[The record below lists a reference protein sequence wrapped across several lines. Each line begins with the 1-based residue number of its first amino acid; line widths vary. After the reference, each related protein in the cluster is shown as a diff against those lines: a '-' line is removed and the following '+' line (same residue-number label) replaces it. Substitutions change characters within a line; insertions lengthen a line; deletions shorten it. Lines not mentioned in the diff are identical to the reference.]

1 MTTATRGR
9 CRYHA
14 QSMTA
19 HRTPRPLLSAL
30 LVALVCAATAPAHAA
45 PLDVTPDTLIERA
58 NLLRDASERPWDP
71 ATGRLGNLRQV
82 HIIANDCTV
91 RVVSGAENRLFLG
104 HGTFQAVDTTYG
116 ADREGGRRP
125 RLYDVTI
132 SATQF
137 ASAVPRVGADNTAVC
152 FTLQLATAHE
162 LLLRGDHLKV
172 LFDRVDLPVL
182 RMSLNPS
189 HGMKLWF
196 HEVRLGLLSIGSNAS
211 VVAGG
216 TGQVQWLQLASSQSS
231 TSLLFHDMEARHA
244 GVSTTTTKSR
254 FSLRIGADTDA
265 GYYQPAR
272 AAGDLARL
280 YPIWIDG
287 PVSALKV
294 PAGNVYPLPLTS
306 ALRDETRALQ
316 QDVMGAAGPRP
327 VLPAPGPGTAP
338 PPGAQ
343 ATGGE
348 PVSPRQRVS
357 DVLQPLLPRG
367 VTLGKIDLWKD
378 GAALEGRAPDDLAVR
393 QWVQALQS
401 SGEVRNPQVAWMR
414 READQVAYR
423 VLVTFLCAA
432 PGDRSVC
439 LPATGSDYTQQQ
451 VDDALRPVL
460 GNAVTLK
467 RLVLRDAPRDG
478 KWVELEGS
486 GSEAEVRAA
495 LERVRQQVPWLQAS
509 SAGIGQGTFSA
520 RLRMVCA
527 VPPRATPG
535 ICAAPDQRR

>member
-1 MTTATRGR
+1 MTFPRTLGASVSFILGALACATTVL
-9 CRYHA
+9 A
-14 QSMTA
+14 I
-19 HRTPRPLLSAL
+19 
-30 LVALVCAATAPAHAA
+30 AA

-58 NLLRDASERPWDP
+58 NLLRDARERPWDP
-71 ATGRLGNLRQV
+71 TTGRLGNLRHV

-104 HGTFQAVDTTYG
+104 RGTFQVADTTYG
-116 ADREGGRRP
+116 ADRQGGSRP
-125 RLYDVTI
+125 RPYDVTI
-132 SATQF
+132 SAAQG
-137 ASAVPRVGADNTAVC
+137 ASTIPRVGTDNAAVC

-162 LLLRGDHLKV
+162 LLLRGDNLKV
-172 LFDRVDLPVL
+172 VFDRVDLPVL

-196 HEVRLGLLSIGSNAS
+196 HGVRLGLLSVSSNAS

-216 TGQVQWLQLASSQSS
+216 TGQVQWLQLDSSQSS
-231 TSLLFHDMEARHA
+231 TSLLFHDMEVRHA
-244 GVSTTTTKSR
+244 GVTATTTGAR
-254 FSLRIGADTDA
+254 FSIRIGADTDA

-272 AAGDLARL
+272 APGDLARL

-294 PAGNVYPLPLTS
+294 PAGSVHPMPLTS
-306 ALRDETRALQ
+306 SLRDETRALQ
-316 QDVMGAAGPRP
+316 QDVMGRAGPRP
-327 VLPAPGPGTAP
+327 VLPAPELGAPP

-343 ATGGE
+343 AASGE

-357 DVLQPLLPRG
+357 DVLQPLLPSG

-401 SGEVRNPQVAWMR
+401 SGEVRNPQVAWVR
-414 READQVAYR
+414 REGDQMAYR
-423 VLVTFLCAA
+423 VLITFLCAA
-432 PGDRSVC
+432 PGERSVC
-439 LPATGSDYTQQQ
+439 LPAPGSAYTAQQ
-451 VDDALRPVL
+451 VEDALRPVL
-460 GNAVTLK
+460 GNDVTLT
-467 RLVLRDAPRDG
+467 RLALRDG
-478 KWVELEGS
+478 KLVELEGRS
-486 GSEAEVRAA
+486 SDAEARAA
-495 LERVRQQVPWLQAS
+495 LERVRQQVPWLEAS
-509 SAGIGQGTFSA
+509 GSGIGQGTFSA

-527 VPPRATPG
+527 VPPPATPG

>member
-1 MTTATRGR
+1 M
-9 CRYHA
+9 
-14 QSMTA
+14 
-19 HRTPRPLLSAL
+19 
-30 LVALVCAATAPAHAA
+30 LVALVCAPLALAHAA
-45 PLDVTPDTLIERA
+45 SLDVTPDTLIERA
-58 NLLRDASERPWDP
+58 NLLRDARERPWDP
-71 ATGRLGNLRQV
+71 ATGRLGNLRHV

-104 HGTFQAVDTTYG
+104 RGTFQVVDTTYS
-116 ADREGGRRP
+116 ADRHGSSRP
-125 RLYDVTI
+125 RPYDVTI
-132 SATQF
+132 SATQG
-137 ASAVPRVGADNTAVC
+137 ASTIPRVGADNSAVC

-162 LLLRGDHLKV
+162 LLLRGDNLKV

-182 RMSLNPS
+182 RMSLS

-196 HEVRLGLLSIGSNAS
+196 HGVRLGLLSVSSNAS

-216 TGQVQWLQLASSQSS
+216 TGQVQWLQLASAQSS
-231 TSLLFHDMEARHA
+231 TALLFHDMDARHV
-244 GVSTTTTKSR
+244 GVSTTTTRAR
-254 FSLRIGADTDA
+254 FSIRIGADTEA

-272 AAGDLARL
+272 APGQIALE

-294 PAGNVYPLPLTS
+294 PAGRVNPMPLTS

-316 QDVMGAAGPRP
+316 LDVMGLAGPRP
-327 VLPAPGPGTAP
+327 VLPATDPGSPP

-343 ATGGE
+343 AASGE

-378 GAALEGRAPDDLAVR
+378 GAALEGRAPDDAAVR
-393 QWVQALQS
+393 QWVQALQR
-401 SGEVRNPQVAWMR
+401 SGEVRNPQVAWVR

-432 PGDRSVC
+432 PSDRSVC
-439 LPATGSDYTQQQ
+439 LPAPGSAYTAQQ
-451 VDDALRPVL
+451 VEDALRPVL
-460 GNAVTLK
+460 GNDVTLT
-467 RLVLRDAPRDG
+467 RLALHDG
-478 KWVELEGS
+478 KLVELEGR
-486 GSEAEVRAA
+486 GSEAEARAA
-495 LERVRQQVPWLQAS
+495 LERVRQQVPWLEAS
-509 SAGIGQGTFSA
+509 SSGIGQGTFSA

-527 VPPRATPG
+527 APPRATPG

>member
-1 MTTATRGR
+1 MTPL
-9 CRYHA
+9 
-14 QSMTA
+14 
-19 HRTPRPLLSAL
+19 RTPRTLRSLM
-30 LVALVCAATAPAHAA
+30 LVALVCAPLALAHAA
-45 PLDVTPDTLIERA
+45 SLDVTPDTLIERA
-58 NLLRDASERPWDP
+58 NLLRDARERPWDP
-71 ATGRLGNLRQV
+71 TTGRLGNLRHV

-104 HGTFQAVDTTYG
+104 RGTFQIADTTYS
-116 ADREGGRRP
+116 ADRQGGSRP
-125 RLYDVTI
+125 RPYDVTI
-132 SATQF
+132 SAAQG

-162 LLLRGDHLKV
+162 LLLRGDNLKV

-196 HEVRLGLLSIGSNAS
+196 HEARLGLLSVSSNAS

-216 TGQVQWLQLASSQSS
+216 TGQVQWLQLASSQRS
-231 TSLLFHDMEARHA
+231 TALLFHDMDARHV
-244 GVSTTTTKSR
+244 GVSATTTRAR
-254 FSLRIGADTDA
+254 FSIRIGADTEA
-265 GYYQPAR
+265 GYYQPAS
-272 AAGDLARL
+272 APGKIALE

-294 PAGNVYPLPLTS
+294 PAGRVNPMPLTS

-316 QDVMGAAGPRP
+316 QEVMGLAGPRP
-327 VLPAPGPGTAP
+327 VLPAPDPGAPP

-343 ATGGE
+343 AASGE

-378 GAALEGRAPDDLAVR
+378 GAALEGRAPDDAAVR
-393 QWVQALQS
+393 DWAQALER
-401 SGEVRNPQVAWMR
+401 SGEVRSSQVAWVR

-423 VLVTFLCAA
+423 VLVTFLCTA

-439 LPATGSDYTQQQ
+439 LPATGSAYTQQQ
-451 VDDALRPVL
+451 VEDALRPVL
-460 GNAVTLK
+460 GNGVTLTK
-467 RLVLRDAPRDG
+467 LVLRDG
-478 KWVELEGS
+478 KRGQLVELEGS

-495 LERVRQQVPWLQAS
+495 LERVRQQVSWLTAS
-509 SAGIGQGTFSA
+509 SSGIGQGTFSA
-520 RLRMVCA
+520 QLRMVCT

-535 ICAAPDQRR
+535 ICAAPSPTR

>member
-1 MTTATRGR
+1 M
-9 CRYHA
+9 
-14 QSMTA
+14 
-19 HRTPRPLLSAL
+19 
-30 LVALVCAATAPAHAA
+30 CAATAPAHAA

-132 SATQF
+132 SATPF

-182 RMSLNPS
+182 RMGLNPS

-196 HEVRLGLLSIGSNAS
+196 HDVRLGLLSIDSNAS

-216 TGQVQWLQLASSQSS
+216 TGKVQWLQLASSQSS

-327 VLPAPGPGTAP
+327 VLPAPDPGAAP
-338 PPGAQ
+338 PAGAQ
-343 ATGGE
+343 AAAGGE
-348 PVSPRQRVS
+348 PASPRQRVS

-439 LPATGSDYTQQQ
+439 LAAPGGAYTAQQIE
-451 VDDALRPVL
+451 DALRPVL
-460 GNAVTLK
+460 GNDVTLTG
-467 RLVLRDAPRDG
+467 LALRDG
-478 KWVELEGS
+478 TVELEGR

-495 LERVRQQVPWLQAS
+495 LERVRQQVPWLEAS
-509 SAGIGQGTFSA
+509 RSGIGKGTFSA

-527 VPPRATPG
+527 VPPHASPS
-535 ICAAPDQRR
+535 ICAAPDPHR

>member
-1 MTTATRGR
+1 MKLL
-9 CRYHA
+9 
-14 QSMTA
+14 
-19 HRTPRPLLSAL
+19 RTPRTPRTSVSLFLGAL
-30 LVALVCAATAPAHAA
+30 ACATTALAQAA

-58 NLLRDASERPWDP
+58 NLLRDARERLWDP
-71 ATGRLGNLRQV
+71 NTGRLGNLRHV

-104 HGTFQAVDTTYG
+104 RGAFQVADATYG
-116 ADREGGRRP
+116 ADRQGGSRP
-125 RLYDVTI
+125 RPYDVTI
-132 SATQF
+132 SATQG
-137 ASAVPRVGADNTAVC
+137 ASAIPRVGADNTAVC

-162 LLLRGDHLKV
+162 LLLRGDNLKV

-196 HEVRLGLLSIGSNAS
+196 HGVRLGLLSVSSNAS

-216 TGQVQWLQLASSQSS
+216 TGQAQWLQLASSQSS
-231 TSLLFHDMEARHA
+231 TALLFHDLDVHHA
-244 GVSTTTTKSR
+244 GVTATTTRAR
-254 FSLRIGADTDA
+254 FSIRIGADTDA

-272 AAGDLARL
+272 AAGQIALE

-294 PAGNVYPLPLTS
+294 PAGRVNPMPLTS

-316 QDVMGAAGPRP
+316 LDVMGLAGPRP
-327 VLPAPGPGTAP
+327 VLPAPDPGAP
-338 PPGAQ
+338 PPAGAQ
-343 ATGGE
+343 AASNE

-357 DVLQPLLPRG
+357 DVLQPLLPSG

-378 GAALEGRAPDDLAVR
+378 GAALEGRAPDDRAVR
-393 QWVQALQS
+393 DWAQALER
-401 SGEVRNPQVAWMR
+401 SGEVRNPQVAWVR

-439 LPATGSDYTQQQ
+439 LPATGSAYTQQQ
-451 VDDALRPVL
+451 VEDALRPVL
-460 GNAVTLK
+460 GNGVTLTK
-467 RLVLRDAPRDG
+467 LALRDDKRG
-478 KWVELEGS
+478 QLVELEGS
-486 GSEAEVRAA
+486 GSEAEVRTA
-495 LERVRQQVPWLQAS
+495 LERVRQQVPWLEAS
-509 SAGIGQGTFSA
+509 SSGIGQGTFSA

-535 ICAAPDQRR
+535 ICAAPAQRR

>member
-1 MTTATRGR
+1 MEVSAG
-9 CRYHA
+9 CQYHA
-14 QSMTA
+14 DSMTLFRA
-19 HRTPRPLLSAL
+19 PRILPSLMWAAL
-30 LVALVCAATAPAHAA
+30 ACATMVVAHAA

-58 NLLRDASERPWDP
+58 NLLRDARERPWNP
-71 ATGRLGNLRQV
+71 GTGRLGNLRHV

-104 HGTFQAVDTTYG
+104 RGTFQVADTTYG
-116 ADREGGRRP
+116 ADRQGGNRP

-132 SATQF
+132 SAAQG
-137 ASAVPRVGADNTAVC
+137 ASTIPRVGADNAAVC

-172 LFDRVDLPVL
+172 LFDQVDLPAL
-182 RMSLNPS
+182 RISLNPS

-196 HEVRLGLLSIGSNAS
+196 HGVRLGLLSVSSNAS

-216 TGQVQWLQLASSQSS
+216 TGQVQWLQLASAQSS
-231 TSLLFHDMEARHA
+231 TALLFHDMDARHA
-244 GVSTTTTKSR
+244 RVSTTTTRTR
-254 FSLRIGADTDA
+254 FSIRIGADTDA
-265 GYYQPAR
+265 GYYQPAS
-272 AAGDLARL
+272 APGQIALE

-294 PAGNVYPLPLTS
+294 PAGRVNPMPLTS

-316 QDVMGAAGPRP
+316 LDVMGPAGPRSA
-327 VLPAPGPGTAP
+327 LPAPDPGSPP

-343 ATGGE
+343 AASGE

-357 DVLQPLLPRG
+357 DVLQPLLPSG

-378 GAALEGRAPDDLAVR
+378 GAALEGRAPDDATVR
-393 QWVQALQS
+393 QWVQALQR
-401 SGEVRNPQVAWMR
+401 SGEVRNPQVAWVR

-439 LPATGSDYTQQQ
+439 LAAPGSAYTAQQ
-451 VDDALRPVL
+451 VEDALRPVL
-460 GNAVTLK
+460 GNDVTLT
-467 RLVLRDAPRDG
+467 RLALHDG
-478 KWVELEGS
+478 KLVELEGR
-486 GSEAEVRAA
+486 GSETEARAA
-495 LERVRQQVPWLQAS
+495 LERVRQQVPWLEAS
-509 SAGIGQGTFSA
+509 SSGIGQGTFSA

-527 VPPRATPG
+527 APPRATPG